1 LSILVRPV
9 REQLEHD
16 RVIRLLQAKW
26 KKRFDVEANVGDER
40 TASLKVGQLTVFPD
54 LALYSPTVPRRL
66 QGVVEVE
73 TGESINHL
81 EAMAQWT
88 HMSRARAP
96 FQLYVPVNSIDQA
109 RRLCADQHVALAE
122 LWSYFVFGEQVR
134 LTLVHRDEA
143 LAEVPPAPKGS
154 TPVTSKVVVQKP
166 AADKGTPAQK
176 VAAKAAVPKAKPA
189 APKAK
194 AVAPKAK
201 AAAPKGGGRSGA
213 PGGKAQ
219 PPVRKGTITKKAAA
233 KPQKGAARVKQAPRK
248 AAPAKAAPSARAGT
262 SAKRAKAPTRTA
274 KASKPSRTPASRA
287 KKASRR

>member
-1 LSILVRPV
+1 MSILVRPV

-40 TASLKVGQLTVFPD
+40 ATSLKVGQLTVFPD
-54 LALYSPTVPRRL
+54 LVLYSPTVPRRL

-134 LTLVHRDEA
+134 ITLVHRDET
-143 LAEVPPAPKGS
+143 LAELPPPPKGATPATTKTVAPK
-154 TPVTSKVVVQKP
+154 P
-166 AADKGTPAQK
+166 ATGKGVPAQK
-176 VAAKAAVPKAKPA
+176 VTAKAAAPKANPA
-189 APKAK
+189 APKAMPS
-194 AVAPKAK
+194 APKAK
-201 AAAPKGGGRSGA
+201 AASPKGGGRPGA
-213 PGGKAQ
+213 PGSKAQ
-219 PPVRKGTITKKAAA
+219 PSVRKGTSPKQTAA
-233 KPQKGAARVKQAPRK
+233 KPQKGVAKVKHPARKV
-248 AAPAKAAPSARAGT
+248 APAKAASARAV
-262 SAKRAKAPTRTA
+262 SSPKRTKAPTKTA
-274 KASKPSRTPASRA
+274 KASSPSRSTASRA
-287 KKASRR
+287 KKTSRR